1 MSWQD
6 KQFQKSHEANSGA
19 SVGHNTNDVFVVD
32 RSETPAPKALPDTLP
47 PVELFDLELLPD
59 SLRAWIEDVAERLQ
73 CPPDYSAAAA
83 MVLLG
88 GIVGRKIGIRPKRHD
103 DWLVIPN
110 LWGAV
115 IGRPGLM
122 KTPALQEPLRIVRQ
136 FETDAKS
143 EFDTALRDRKSK
155 MIVAELEGKQLKKGL
170 EKAIREGKDFSGIL
184 RKLENLEEPE
194 PTRRRHIVNDTSV
207 EKLGELLMQ
216 NANGLTLFR
225 DELTGFLKSLDK
237 EGREGTRA
245 LYLESW
251 NGDGRFTY
259 DRIGR
264 GTIDIPAAIVS
275 IIGAIQ
281 PGPLGEYLR
290 HQAAGGAG
298 DDGLIQRFQLIVWPD
313 CPSSWRN
320 VDRIPDS
327 VARQRA
333 HGIYERLDQMN
344 AVELAAERSENDSI
358 PYLRFDGDAQEQ
370 FDEWREKL
378 EIGLRSGKEHPTI
391 ESHLAKYRSLI
402 PSLALLIHLA
412 DDLDGGAV
420 TVSALGKAIKWGQ
433 YLESHARRI
442 YGSIAQRSVVAAS
455 TLAGKILDCSL
466 PAQFTLRDVYRHGW
480 AGLSERSEAAAA
492 VDVILDHDWLSVSM
506 VDNGGRPKTVY
517 HVNPQVYLNQQR

>member
-6 KQFQKSHEANSGA
+6 EQFQKLREADSEE
-19 SVGHNTNDVFVVD
+19 SVAIDTVNVAVLDP
-32 RSETPAPKALPDTLP
+32 SETSGPKALPDILP
-47 PVELFDLELLPD
+47 PVELFDLDLLPD

-73 CPPDYSAAAA
+73 CPADYSAVAA

-143 EFDTALRDRKSK
+143 KFDSAQQGHKSK
-155 MIVAELEGKQLKKGL
+155 AIVAELEGKQLKKTL
-170 EKAIREGKDFSGIL
+170 DKAIRDGKDLSGIL

-194 PTRRRHIVNDTSV
+194 PIRRRHIVNDTTV
-207 EKLGELLMQ
+207 EMLGELLKQ
-216 NANGLTLFR
+216 NPNGLTLFR

-237 EGREGTRA
+237 EGREGARA
-245 LYLESW
+245 FYLESW

-313 CPSSWRN
+313 CPTTWRN
-320 VDRIPDS
+320 VDRIPDG
-327 VARQRA
+327 VAKQRA
-333 HGIYERLDQMN
+333 YEVYERLDRMN
-344 AVELAAERSENDSI
+344 AVELAAQRDENDSI
-358 PYLRFDGDAQEQ
+358 SFLRFDSDAQDQ

-378 EIGLRSGKEHPTI
+378 EIGLRSGNEHPTI

-412 DDLDGGAV
+412 DDPGGGAV
-420 TVSALGKAIKWGQ
+420 TAIALDKAIRWGQ

-442 YGSIAQRSVVAAS
+442 YGSVAQRSVVAAS
-455 TLAGKILDCSL
+455 NLAGKIRDGSL
-466 PAQFTLRDVYRHGW
+466 PPEFTLREIYRHGW
-480 AGLSERSEAAAA
+480 TGLSERSEAFAA
-492 VDVILDHDWLSVSM
+492 VEVLLDHDWISESRVES
-506 VDNGGRPKTVY
+506 GTKPKTVFR
-517 HVNPQVYLNQQR
+517 VNTQVYENQA